1 MTKVKT
7 AYVCQECGALSP
19 KWQGRCSE
27 CTSWNTLIEATTV
40 KPLKT
45 HGYAGNAIASQKL
58 SEVSLADYP
67 RIATPFFEFDR
78 VIGGGIVPG
87 SVTLIGGDPGIGK
100 SSILLQIAAILS
112 PHYQTLYVTG
122 EESLAQV
129 ALRAKRMQLPSEHL
143 MMMSQTHVESICHY
157 IEKHAL
163 KLVIIDSIQTMQTE
177 MLQSPAGGVSQVRE
191 SASLLTQI
199 AKNTHTAIFL
209 IGHVTKS
216 GEVAGPR
223 VLEHIVDTVC
233 FIEGQTDGRYRMIR
247 AMKNRFGPVNELGF
261 FAMTDK
267 GMREVKNPS
276 AIFLNRA
283 QDEVPG
289 SVIISI
295 WEGSRP
301 ILVEVQALVNSN
313 NFGQPRRLTV
323 GLDSNRLTML
333 IAIIERHLSINL
345 SDQDVFIN
353 VVGGI
358 KVVETSIDLAI
369 IAVILSSLY
378 NKPIPQDWVI
388 LGEVGLSGEIRPVPY
403 GLERLNEAQKHG
415 IKQAI
420 VPFDNK
426 PKKNI
431 NITVT
436 GIRQL
441 KALQEILA

>member
-1 MTKVKT
+1 MAKVKT
-7 AYVCQECGALSP
+7 AYACQECGALSP
-19 KWQGRCSE
+19 KWQGQCSE
-27 CTSWNTLIEATTV
+27 CANWNTLVEITTA
-40 KPLKT
+40 KPLQN
-45 HGYAGNAIASQKL
+45 HGYAGSQVKSQKL
-58 SEVSLADYP
+58 NEVSLVDYP
-67 RIATPFFEFDR
+67 RIATPFSEFDR

-112 PHYQTLYVTG
+112 VHHQTLYVTG

-129 ALRAKRMQLPSEHL
+129 ALRAKRMQLPNEHL
-143 MMMSQTHVESICHY
+143 TIMSQTHIESICHY
-157 IEKHAL
+157 IEKNAL
-163 KLVIIDSIQTMQTE
+163 QLVVIDSIQTMHTE
-177 MLQSPAGGVSQVRE
+177 VLQSPAGGVSQVRE

-199 AKNTHTAIFL
+199 AKNNHTAIFL

-276 AIFLNRA
+276 AIFLNRT
-283 QDEVPG
+283 QSQPPG

-323 GLDSNRLTML
+323 GLDNNRLSML

-358 KVVETSIDLAI
+358 KVLETSIDLAI
-369 IAVILSSLY
+369 IAAILSSLY

-420 VPFDNK
+420 VPIDNT

-431 NITVT
+431 TIQVT

-441 KALQEILA
+441 QELQEILT

>member
-1 MTKVKT
+1 MAKVKT
-7 AYVCQECGALSP
+7 AYACQECGALSP
-19 KWQGRCSE
+19 KWQGQCSE
-27 CTSWNTLIEATTV
+27 CANWNTLVEITTA
-40 KPLKT
+40 KPLQN
-45 HGYAGNAIASQKL
+45 HGYAGSQVKSQKL
-58 SEVSLADYP
+58 NEVSLVDYP
-67 RIATPFFEFDR
+67 RIATPFSEFDR

-112 PHYQTLYVTG
+112 VHHQTLYVTG

-129 ALRAKRMQLPSEHL
+129 ALRAKRMQLPNEHL
-143 MMMSQTHVESICHY
+143 TIMSQTHIESICHY
-157 IEKHAL
+157 IEKNAL
-163 KLVIIDSIQTMQTE
+163 QLVVIDSIQTMHTE
-177 MLQSPAGGVSQVRE
+177 VLQSPAGGVSQVRE

-199 AKNTHTAIFL
+199 AKNNHTAIFL

-276 AIFLNRA
+276 AIFLNRT
-283 QDEVPG
+283 QSQSPG

-301 ILVEVQALVNSN
+301 ILVEVQALVNTN

-323 GLDSNRLTML
+323 GLDNNRLSML

-358 KVVETSIDLAI
+358 KVLETSIDLAI
-369 IAVILSSLY
+369 IAAILSSLY

-415 IKQAI
+415 IKKAI
-420 VPFDNK
+420 VPIDNT

-431 NITVT
+431 TIQVT

-441 KALQEILA
+441 QELQEILT